1 MKYYYQSGIIKM
13 EDIRIRL
20 EAYLDHYKYA
30 MLHLPK
36 SSQTYSHCQKEYN
49 AITELLSKPEVLQ
62 IYVETW
68 NKAIEGL
75 YNIKAA
81 VADYGP
87 SISSLFN
94 LEYLAN
100 NDDLFIQQLSNAQ
113 DETIYSDIDITE
125 KEESINED

>member
-1 MKYYYQSGIIKM
+1 M

-81 VADYGP
+81 VSDYGP

-113 DETIYSDIDITE
+113 DETTYTDMTE
-125 KEESINED
+125 EEESINED

>member
-1 MKYYYQSGIIKM
+1 MKYCYQSGIIKM

-62 IYVETW
+62 IYIETW

-81 VADYGP
+81 VSDYGP

-100 NDDLFIQQLSNAQ
+100 NDDLFIQQLSMAQ
-113 DETIYSDIDITE
+113 DETTYPDITE
-125 KEESINED
+125 KEESINEN

>member
-1 MKYYYQSGIIKM
+1 MKYCYQSGIIKM

-62 IYVETW
+62 IYIETW

-81 VADYGP
+81 VSDYGP

-100 NDDLFIQQLSNAQ
+100 NDDLFIQQLSTTQ
-113 DETIYSDIDITE
+113 DETTYPDITE
-125 KEESINED
+125 KEESINEN

>member
-1 MKYYYQSGIIKM
+1 MKYCYQSGIIKM

-62 IYVETW
+62 IYIETW

-81 VADYGP
+81 VSDYGP

-100 NDDLFIQQLSNAQ
+100 NDDLFIQQLSTTQ
-113 DETIYSDIDITE
+113 DETIYPDIIE
-125 KEESINED
+125 KEESINEN